1 MNKEHLEIH
10 YYFNDQSHSMEAE
23 IYNKCSEQ
31 IVIIFKEIAQILEV
45 KIDIE
50 IEGTKEGGLIEFFTI
65 TYKEDI
71 KPFSTAFCKKVIDNI
86 PNALATTIIALIF
99 TSNPQDKKLKELQ
112 ITDLAL
118 DIEIKNEKLK
128 EIYSKKEISDARSTF
143 YENTLK
149 CSKIK
154 EIEYSPYD
162 QNNILLKEKVKSV
175 LREDFSKFIISKE
188 EPEESEIDNDAVI
201 KVIAPVI
208 QKTKNQNGLQWVG
221 QYQEKQIKFI
231 MEDKDFQRDVI
242 NEKYKLSEI
251 KNITS
256 VLEITYKINNNGE
269 KIINSER
276 YKVVFVEKLNYKKI
290 NQDNFKPK
298 TSKKNKI
305 EKKFEQF
312 EQKDLFKK

>member
-45 KIDIE
+45 RIDIE
-50 IEGTKEGGLIEFFTI
+50 IEGAKEGSLIE
-65 TYKEDI
+65 
-71 KPFSTAFCKKVIDNI
+71 
-86 PNALATTIIALIF
+86 IF
-99 TSNPQDKKLKELQ
+99 TVIYKKASDVAILAVILSAIITHDPQDKKLKELQ
-112 ITDLAL
+112 ITDLTL

-276 YKVVFVEKLNYKKI
+276 YKVVFVEKINYKKI

>member
-23 IYNKCSEQ
+23 IYNKCSEK

-45 KIDIE
+45 RIDIE
-50 IEGTKEGGLIEFFTI
+50 IEGAKEGSLIEIFTVI
-65 TYKEDI
+65 YKKASDVAI
-71 KPFSTAFCKKVIDNI
+71 LAVILS
-86 PNALATTIIALIF
+86 AIIAHD
-99 TSNPQDKKLKELQ
+99 PQDKKLKELQ

-276 YKVVFVEKLNYKKI
+276 YKVVFVEKINYKKI

>member
-50 IEGTKEGGLIEFFTI
+50 IEGAKKGSLRQTFKIFIKNEYTKIIFCSVITNLLTDLIMHDSNDDKLKNMQMQYYGNQI
-65 TYKEDI
+65 KE
-71 KPFSTAFCKKVIDNI
+71 
-86 PNALATTIIALIF
+86 
-99 TSNPQDKKLKELQ
+99 QQLKELKQ
-112 ITDLAL
+112 
-118 DIEIKNEKLK
+118 KK
-128 EIYSKKEISDARSTF
+128 EIYDARSTF
-143 YENTLK
+143 YENSLK
-149 CSKIK
+149 CPKIK

-208 QKTKNQNGLQWVG
+208 QKTKNENGLQWVG
-221 QYQEKQIKFI
+221 IYQDKQIRFN
-231 MEDKDFQRDVI
+231 MADKDFQRDVI

-251 KNITS
+251 KTITS
-256 VLEITYKINNNGE
+256 VLEITFKTNINGE
-269 KIINSER
+269 KIINSEKYR
-276 YKVVFVEKLNYKKI
+276 VVFVEKLNDKII

-312 EQKDLFKK
+312 EQQDLFKK